1 MKTAPLILSIV
12 LASVVCS
19 AIIKVTSDLL
29 TAKNPNLTES
39 LFTPEEHRARHDAFA
54 EKLAYYQGEIDRGN
68 KRESELRSRLREA
81 TEPGQ
86 IALLQSDLEEVKRD
100 LETYLEKFST
110 AHKGMLRS
118 KHWIEYGG
126 DNGLWKDVDGVTPE
140 DL

>member
-1 MKTAPLILSIV
+1 MKTAYIILAA
-12 LASVVCS
+12 LFFGASSV
-19 AIIKVTSDLL
+19 ALYDILTTKNPLL
-29 TAKNPNLTES
+29 TGN

-54 EKLAYYQGEIDRGN
+54 EKLAYYQAEIDRGN
-68 KRESELRSRLREA
+68 KRESELRSRLREE
-81 TEPGQ
+81 TNPGRV
-86 IALLQSDLEEVKRD
+86 ALLQTDLEECKRD
-100 LETYLEKFST
+100 LEAYLEKFST

>member
-1 MKTAPLILSIV
+1 MKTTTIILAALLIGVASIK
-12 LASVVCS
+12 LYDHLTA
-19 AIIKVTSDLL
+19 TNPLL
-29 TAKNPNLTES
+29 TGS
-39 LFTPEEHRARHDAFA
+39 LFTPAEHQARHDAFA

-68 KRESELRSRLREA
+68 KRESELRSRLREE
-81 TEPGQ
+81 TNPGRV
-86 IALLQSDLEEVKRD
+86 ALLQTDLEECKRD
-100 LETYLEKFST
+100 LETCLEKFST

>member
-1 MKTAPLILSIV
+1 MKTATLILAALLMGVASIK
-12 LASVVCS
+12 LY
-19 AIIKVTSDLL
+19 DHL
-29 TAKNPNLTES
+29 TQTNPNLTES
-39 LFTPEEHRARHDAFA
+39 LFTPAEHQARHDAFA
-54 EKLAYYQGEIDRGN
+54 EKLVYYQAEIDRGN

-86 IALLQSDLEEVKRD
+86 IALIQSDLEECKRD

-126 DNGLWKDVDGVTPE
+126 DNGLWKDVDGVSPE
-140 DL
+140 NL

>member
-1 MKTAPLILSIV
+1 MKTATLIL
-12 LASVVCS
+12 A
-19 AIIKVTSDLL
+19 ALL
-29 TAKNPNLTES
+29 TGVASIKLYDHLTQTNPNLTES

-54 EKLAYYQGEIDRGN
+54 EKLAHYQGEIDRGN
-68 KRESELRSRLREA
+68 KRESELRSRLREE
-81 TEPGQ
+81 TNPGRV
-86 IALLQSDLEEVKRD
+86 ALLQTDLEEVKRD

-118 KHWIEYGG
+118 KHWLEYGG

>member
-1 MKTAPLILSIV
+1 MKTIAIILSA
-12 LASVVCS
+12 LSFGASSV
-19 AIIKVTSDLL
+19 ALYNHL
-29 TAKNPNLTES
+29 TQTNPNLAKS
-39 LFTPEEHRARHDAFA
+39 LFTPAEHQSRHDAFA
-54 EKLAYYQGEIDRGN
+54 EKLAYYQAEIDRGN

-81 TEPGQ
+81 TVPGH

>member
-19 AIIKVTSDLL
+19 ATIKVTSHLL
-29 TAKNPNLTES
+29 ATNPNLTES
-39 LFTPEEHRARHDAFA
+39 LFTPAEHQARHDAFA

-86 IALLQSDLEEVKRD
+86 IALIQSDLEECKRD

-126 DNGLWKDVDGVTPE
+126 DSGLWKDIDGVSPE
-140 DL
+140 NL

>member
-1 MKTAPLILSIV
+1 MKTTTII
-12 LASVVCS
+12 LASLIAGVAS
-19 AIIKVTSDLL
+19 IKLFDHL
-29 TAKNPNLTES
+29 TQANPNLTES
-39 LFTPEEHRARHDAFA
+39 LFTPAEHQARHDAFA

-68 KRESELRSRLREA
+68 KRELALRSELLDA
-81 TEPGQ
+81 TEPGK
-86 IALLQSDLEEVKRD
+86 IALLKSDLEEVKRD
-100 LETYLEKFST
+100 LETYLQKFST

>member
-1 MKTAPLILSIV
+1 MKTAYIIIAAIFFGGSSVALYDIL
-12 LASVVCS
+12 
-19 AIIKVTSDLL
+19 T
-29 TAKNPNLTES
+29 TKNPLLTES
-39 LFTPEEHRARHDAFA
+39 LFTPAEHQARHDAFA

-68 KRESELRSRLREA
+68 KRESELRSRLREE
-81 TEPGQ
+81 TNPGRV
-86 IALLQSDLEEVKRD
+86 ALLQSDLEECKRD

>member
-1 MKTAPLILSIV
+1 MKTAYIILAALLTGV
-12 LASVVCS
+12 
-19 AIIKVTSDLL
+19 AIIKLYDRL
-29 TAKNPNLTES
+29 TQTNPNLTES
-39 LFTPEEHRARHDAFA
+39 LFTPAEHQARHDAFA
-54 EKLAYYQGEIDRGN
+54 AKLAYYQSEIDRGN
-68 KRESELRSRLREA
+68 KRESELRSRLREE
-81 TEPGQ
+81 TNPGRV
-86 IALLQSDLEEVKRD
+86 ALLQTDLEECKRD

>member
-1 MKTAPLILSIV
+1 MKTTTIILAALLAGVASIK
-12 LASVVCS
+12 LF
-19 AIIKVTSDLL
+19 DHL
-29 TAKNPNLTES
+29 TTTNHNLTES
-39 LFTPEEHRARHDAFA
+39 LFTPAEHQARHDAFA

-68 KRESELRSRLREA
+68 KRESELRSRLRDA
-81 TEPGQ
+81 TAPGQ
-86 IALLQSDLEEVKRD
+86 IALIQTDLEECKRD

-118 KHWIEYGG
+118 KHWLEYGG

>member
-1 MKTAPLILSIV
+1 MKTIAIILSA
-12 LASVVCS
+12 LFFGASSV
-19 AIIKVTSDLL
+19 ALYNHLPAT
-29 TAKNPNLTES
+29 NPNLTES

-54 EKLAYYQGEIDRGN
+54 EKLAYYQAEIDRGN
-68 KRESELRSRLREA
+68 KRESELRSRLREE
-81 TEPGQ
+81 TNPGRV
-86 IALLQSDLEEVKRD
+86 ALLQSDLEECKRD
-100 LETYLEKFST
+100 LEAYLEKFST

>member
-1 MKTAPLILSIV
+1 MKTAPLILSII
-12 LASVVCS
+12 LSS
-19 AIIKVTSDLL
+19 AVFAATIKVVHHLIT
-29 TAKNPNLTES
+29 KNPNLTES
-39 LFTPEEHRARHDAFA
+39 LFTPAEHQARHDAFA

-68 KRESELRSRLREA
+68 KRELALRSELLDA
-81 TEPGQ
+81 TEPGK
-86 IALLQSDLEEVKRD
+86 IALIQSDLEEVKRD

-126 DNGLWKDVDGVTPE
+126 DSGLWKDTDGVTPE

>member
-1 MKTAPLILSIV
+1 MKTTYIILAFAT
-12 LASVVCS
+12 ASVAGV
-19 AIIKVTSDLL
+19 V
-29 TAKNPNLTES
+29 TAKLLHSVVVTNPNLTES
-39 LFTPEEHRARHDAFA
+39 LFTPAEHQARHDAFA
-54 EKLAYYQGEIDRGN
+54 EKLAYYQAEIDRGN

-81 TEPGQ
+81 TAPGQ
-86 IALLQSDLEEVKRD
+86 IALIQSDLEEVKRD

>member
-12 LASVVCS
+12 VASVVCS
-19 AIIKVTSDLL
+19 ATIKVTSHLL
-29 TAKNPNLTES
+29 AKNPNLTES
-39 LFTPEEHRARHDAFA
+39 LFTREEHRARHDAFA
-54 EKLAYYQGEIDRGN
+54 EKLAYYQAEIDRGN

-81 TEPGQ
+81 TAPGQ
-86 IALLQSDLEEVKRD
+86 IALIQSDLEECKRD

-126 DNGLWKDVDGVTPE
+126 DSGLWKDIDGVSPE
-140 DL
+140 NL

>member
-1 MKTAPLILSIV
+1 MKTATIIL
-12 LASVVCS
+12 A
-19 AIIKVTSDLL
+19 ALL
-29 TAKNPNLTES
+29 TGVASIKLYDHLTATNPNLNQS
-39 LFTPEEHRARHDAFA
+39 LFTPAEHQARHDAFA
-54 EKLAYYQGEIDRGN
+54 EKLAYYQAGIDRGN
-68 KRESELRSRLREA
+68 KRESELRSRLRDA
-81 TEPGQ
+81 TAPGQ
-86 IALLQSDLEEVKRD
+86 IALIQSDLEECKRD

>member
-1 MKTAPLILSIV
+1 MKTTTLILAALLTGV
-12 LASVVCS
+12 ASV
-19 AIIKVTSDLL
+19 KLYDHL
-29 TAKNPNLTES
+29 TQTNPNLTES
-39 LFTPEEHRARHDAFA
+39 LFTPEEHQSRHDAFA
-54 EKLAYYQGEIDRGN
+54 EKLAYYQAEIDRGN

-81 TEPGQ
+81 TAPGQ
-86 IALLQSDLEEVKRD
+86 IALIQSDLEECKRD

-118 KHWIEYGG
+118 KHWIEYGN

>member
-12 LASVVCS
+12 LAGVVCS
-19 AIIKVTSDLL
+19 AIIKVTSHLL
-29 TAKNPNLTES
+29 STNPNLTES
-39 LFTPEEHRARHDAFA
+39 LFTPEEHQARHDAFA
-54 EKLAYYQGEIDRGN
+54 EKLAYYQAEIDRGN

-81 TEPGQ
+81 TAPGQ
-86 IALLQSDLEEVKRD
+86 IALIQSDLEEVKRN